1 MVAFL
6 FSQRGICPRDRR
18 GSLEASFSLVE
29 LLTVVTIIAI
39 VASMLLETFAAAEW
53 AAQRTECRE
62 AQRQL
67 DIAQVVAEG
76 RWLYEK
82 TSLVR
87 CYQCHPSYP

>member
-6 FSQRGICPRDRR
+6 FSQRRICPRDRC
-18 GSLEASFSLVE
+18 GSLDASFSLVE
-29 LLTVVTIIAI
+29 LMTVVAIIAI
-39 VASMLLETFAAAEW
+39 VASMLLETFAAAER

-62 AQRQL
+62 ARHQL
-67 DIAQVVAEG
+67 EITQEVGEG
-76 RWLYEK
+76 LWLYEN